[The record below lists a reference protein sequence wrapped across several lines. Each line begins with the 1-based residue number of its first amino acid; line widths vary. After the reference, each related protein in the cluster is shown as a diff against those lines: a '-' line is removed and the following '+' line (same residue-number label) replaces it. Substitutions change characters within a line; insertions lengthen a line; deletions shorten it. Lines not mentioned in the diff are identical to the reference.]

1 MRHFTRDGYGW
12 VTGSFTTC
20 DRCPAEPM
28 TRIATAYGLIEL
40 CWEHT
45 REFTGWT
52 AEELESRMAPYLDHL
67 DEAKRRQ
74 AERDAAL
81 ARRLG

>member
-1 MRHFTRDGYGW
+1 MKHFLRDDQGL
-12 VTGSFTTC
+12 VTGTFDTC
-20 DRCPAEPM
+20 DRCEAEPM
-28 TRIATAYGLIEL
+28 TRISTAYGLIEL

-74 AERDAAL
+74 AERDGAL
-81 ARRLG
+81 ARRLT